1 MKKII
6 LLLFTMFIFS
16 SSILAQESDTIDTNL
31 ENEQQVENIVDDKTI
46 RTSSPYFE
54 LEFVRGAQ
62 NPLTQKI
69 PLKVTITPKINSSR
83 TQILWNVPTVFEVNT
98 NHPEF
103 VSMNKGQTYT
113 YTASIK
119 PIKEGPYSISVN
131 VISWQADSNKSNSAD
146 LSITINKSLIVTPID
161 AMYYIYIL
169 VYVLIAVGIV
179 ALLVFLISKGIKTVV
194 KRAKIWFTPPF

>member
-161 AMYYIYIL
+161 TMYYIYIL
-169 VYVLIAVGIV
+169 IYVLIAVGIV